1 MLAVKA
7 FRTSAIL
14 LLALSLIVIV
24 PTLMAQDRADASTAT
39 EVSLT
44 VASDNSVPSPAEATH
59 ASAANP
65 EEETHTAVQP
75 PPPPPAPRSGPLSSI
90 GAKLNEKGITPVIN
104 VLQFVLTNPSLGQ
117 KTGSHGALTLIT
129 LGSDL
134 DLQKLAGFNGSSIH
148 FQQLIVPQT
157 NNLSYGNIDVGDE
170 LGGQPPPYIP
180 KEFHLT
186 QFTWEQ
192 KALHNRL
199 DFELG
204 KSNAGN
210 YFAVPVCNQ
219 AFTCQSVMVQDSG
232 GSGMSPAPYA
242 NWLGRV
248 AYNVT
253 PRTALQFAEWR
264 ETAAFPFTNGW
275 ELNKKTTDSNVYAA
289 NFLYRTNPFNDK
301 YPRSYELMFYHNTAV
316 QAPPGTAF
324 SPYGP
329 PIPTFTTKPH
339 DGTSGMY
346 VGARQMVY
354 RPDGGNGGP
363 FPTRALS
370 VFANAIQ
377 TFDQANTTGV
387 GTQAN
392 AGIILDAPFKS
403 RPHDSL
409 SLKLQ
414 YLHVTKDEQSFM
426 KAANLAAGGS
436 GYSVG
441 PNEIG
446 IGPDANIILPG
457 PVVLCPYA
465 VRTFNSNTFM
475 NPWFAG
481 KPQDGWAAG
490 VVMVVLLDKASGL
503 APAH

>member
-1 MLAVKA
+1 MLMLTVKSL
-7 FRTSAIL
+7 RTSSIL
-14 LLALSLIVIV
+14 FLVLSLMIV
-24 PTLMAQDRADASTAT
+24 PALMAQDGANSSAAAGVNT
-39 EVSLT
+39 T
-44 VASDNSVPSPAEATH
+44 VASDTAAPAVDTP
-59 ASAANP
+59 AAP
-65 EEETHTAVQP
+65 IAHSAVQTP
-75 PPPPPAPRSGPLSSI
+75 PPPPPAPRSGPLSSV
-90 GAKLNEKGITPVIN
+90 GAKLNEKGITPVVN
-104 VLQFVLTNPSLGQ
+104 ALQFVLTNPSLGQ
-117 KTGSHGALTLIT
+117 KTGSHGALTLVT
-129 LGSDL
+129 VGGDF
-134 DLQKLAGFNGSSIH
+134 DLQKLVGFQGSTIH

-157 NNLSYGNIDVGDE
+157 NNLAYGNIDAGDE

-186 QFTWEQ
+186 EFTWEQ
-192 KALHNRL
+192 KAFHNKL
-199 DFELG
+199 NFEFG

-210 YFAVPVCNQ
+210 YFALPVCNQ
-219 AFTCQSVMVQDSG
+219 GFTCQSVLVQDSG
-232 GSGMSPAPYA
+232 GSGMSPAPYG

-248 AYNVT
+248 AFNFT
-253 PRTALQFAEWR
+253 PKATLQFGEWR

-275 ELNKKTTDSNVYAA
+275 ELNKKATDSNVYAV

-301 YPRSYELMFYHNTAV
+301 YPKTYEVMFYHNTAV

-329 PIPTFTTKPH
+329 PIPTFTTKAH

-354 RPDGGNGGP
+354 RPDGGKGGP

-370 VFANAIQ
+370 VFANDI
-377 TFDQANTTGV
+377 TSFDQANTTGV
-387 GTQAN
+387 ATQAN

-409 SLKLQ
+409 SLKMQ
-414 YLHVTKDEQSFM
+414 FLHVTNDEQNFM

-436 GYSVG
+436 GYTVG
-441 PNEIG
+441 PTEFG

-457 PVVLCPYA
+457 PIVLCPYA
-465 VRTFNSNTFM
+465 VRSFNANTFM

-481 KPQDGWAAG
+481 KPQNGWAAG
-490 VVMVVLLDKASGL
+490 IVMVFLLDKASGL

>member
-1 MLAVKA
+1 
-7 FRTSAIL
+7 
-14 LLALSLIVIV
+14 
-24 PTLMAQDRADASTAT
+24 MAQDRADASTAT

-44 VASDNSVPSPAEATH
+44 VASDNAVPSPAEATH